1 MSTRQRVAAFFLVA
15 LILSI
20 GCKKVT
26 GSSAE
31 KIDITVSIPPQAY
44 IVKRIAG
51 ERANVNVM
59 LPPNAS
65 PETYEPG
72 PDRII
77 KVGKS
82 KLFFSIGLP
91 FERTFLDRLK
101 SEFKSLNFVKMQE
114 GITLRSFKNGGAHG
128 HDHEVHDPHV
138 WLDPINLMKM
148 SENTFKTLIK
158 ADPDNKDNYLKNYLE
173 LNREFQELH
182 DSLIDMFKDS
192 ARKYFVVY
200 HPSWGYFADRF
211 GLFQVPVEVEGKTP
225 SAFEMAKLI
234 EIIKTS
240 YVKSVFVQ
248 KQFPTSVMESISQS
262 SGAKIRVLDPLE
274 EEVVANLK
282 KVSKEIQ
289 RGLFH
294 AVPDQFK

>member
-1 MSTRQRVAAFFLVA
+1 MKRACLFFLIV
-15 LILSI
+15 LVVSV
-20 GCKKVT
+20 GCKKIT

-31 KIDITVSIPPQAY
+31 KINITVSIPPQAY
-44 IVKRIAG
+44 IVKRIGG
-51 ERANVNVM
+51 EHVNVNVM
-59 LPPNAS
+59 LPANAS

-77 KVGKS
+77 NVGKS
-82 KLFFSIGLP
+82 KIFFNIGLP
-91 FERTFLDRLK
+91 FESTFLNRLK
-101 SEFKSLNFVKMQE
+101 SEFKSLSFVKMHE
-114 GITLRSFKNGGAHG
+114 GITLRSFKNVGAHG
-128 HDHEVHDPHV
+128 HDHSGHDPHV
-138 WLDPINLMKM
+138 WLDPVNLIKM

-158 ADPDNKDNYLKNYLE
+158 VDPDNKDIYMKNYLE
-173 LNREFQELH
+173 LNREFQELN
-182 DSLIDMFKDS
+182 DSLMDMFKDS

-225 SAFEMAKLI
+225 SAAEMVKLI
-234 EIIKTS
+234 NIIKTS

-248 KQFPTSVMESISQS
+248 KQFSASVMDSISQS

-274 EEVVANLK
+274 EEVITNLK

>member
-1 MSTRQRVAAFFLVA
+1 MKRACLFFLIV
-15 LILSI
+15 LVVSV
-20 GCKKVT
+20 GCKKIT

-31 KIDITVSIPPQAY
+31 KINITVSIPPQAY
-44 IVKRIAG
+44 IVKRIGG
-51 ERANVNVM
+51 EHVNVNVM
-59 LPPNAS
+59 LPANAS

-77 KVGKS
+77 NVGKS
-82 KLFFSIGLP
+82 KIFFNIGLP
-91 FERTFLDRLK
+91 FESTFLNRLK
-101 SEFKSLNFVKMQE
+101 SEFKSLSFVKMHE
-114 GITLRSFKNGGAHG
+114 GITLRSFKNVGAHG
-128 HDHEVHDPHV
+128 HDHSGHDPHV
-138 WLDPINLMKM
+138 WLDPVNLIKM

-158 ADPDNKDNYLKNYLE
+158 VDPDNKDIYMKNYLE
-173 LNREFQELH
+173 LNREFQELN
-182 DSLIDMFKDS
+182 DSLMDMFKDS

-225 SAFEMAKLI
+225 SAAEMVKLI
-234 EIIKTS
+234 NIIKTS

-248 KQFPTSVMESISQS
+248 KQFSASVMDSISQS

-274 EEVVANLK
+274 EEVITNLK

-294 AVPDQFK
+294 AVPDQFKER